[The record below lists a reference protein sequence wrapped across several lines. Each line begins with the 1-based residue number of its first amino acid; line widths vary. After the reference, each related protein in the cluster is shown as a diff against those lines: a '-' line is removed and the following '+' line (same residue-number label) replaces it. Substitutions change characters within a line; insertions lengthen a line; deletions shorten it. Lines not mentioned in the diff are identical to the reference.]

1 MTFQALLVSKDDDAA
16 AVLTPVLSGS
26 GVGVQSCGYP
36 DALVRLTEQ
45 KFDAVIV
52 DYDDPHSAALVLQ
65 NATQHSSGNSAVTV
79 ALLSDKTRVRNVF
92 GAGANFVLYKPI
104 TESQAQA
111 SLRSATALIKRERRR
126 GFRVAV
132 QVPVQLRL
140 HNGAQNGE
148 PNGPEVEGILLD
160 LSEDGMDLLSAQPLC
175 PAAAISAR
183 FALPDGGGDFDIR
196 GEVCWANPNGQ
207 SGIRFVDLP
216 DNLHTS
222 LHAWVTSNA
231 QELPPEEPDPVS
243 ECKLTD
249 LSLGGCYVETAS
261 PFPERSGI
269 TLGLKVAD
277 IEVEAEGMVRVMH
290 PEFGMG
296 IEFASATPAQRAQV
310 ARFIEFLTSQP
321 GTMPELL
328 ITPRALAAD
337 DSYVNSGQPQEMED
351 PLLELLRH
359 HESLSQEEFLQQ
371 LRQQRNSEEVASQ

>member
-1 MTFQALLVSKDDDAA
+1 MTFQALLVSKDDEAA
-16 AVLTPVLSGS
+16 AVLTPVLSGF
-26 GVGVQSCGYP
+26 GVGVETCGYP

-45 KFDAVIV
+45 KFDAVMV

-65 NATQHSSGNSAVTV
+65 NACQASSRDSAVTV

-104 TESQAQA
+104 TEAQAQA
-111 SLRSATALIKRERRR
+111 SLRAATALIKRERRR

-132 QVPVQLRL
+132 QLPVQLRI
-140 HNGAQNGE
+140 HNGAENGE
-148 PNGPEVEGILLD
+148 PNGPELEGILLD
-160 LSEDGMDLLSAQPLC
+160 LSEDGMDLLAAQPLC

-183 FALPDGGGDFDIR
+183 FGLPDGSGEVDVR

-207 SGIRFVDLP
+207 AGVRFVDLT
-216 DNLHTS
+216 DNLRTS
-222 LHAWVTSNA
+222 LQAWVASNA
-231 QELPPEEPDPVS
+231 QEIPPEEPEPVS

-269 TLGLKVAD
+269 TLCLKAAD

-296 IEFASATPAQRAQV
+296 IEFASATAEQRAQV
-310 ARFIEFLTSQP
+310 ASFIEFLTSQP

-328 ITPRALAAD
+328 ITARALAAAD
-337 DSYVNSGQPQEMED
+337 NYSNSEEPQEMED

-359 HESLSQEEFLQQ
+359 HEPLSQEEFLQA
-371 LRQQRNSEEVASQ
+371 LRKQRNSEEVASQ

>member
-16 AVLTPVLSGS
+16 AVLTPVLSGF
-26 GVGVQSCGYP
+26 GVGVESCGYP
-36 DALVRLTEQ
+36 DAIVRLSEQ

-65 NATQHSSGNSAVTV
+65 NASQASSGSSAVTV

-104 TESQAQA
+104 SEGQAQA
-111 SLRSATALIKRERRR
+111 SLRAATALIKRERRR
-126 GFRVAV
+126 GFRVPV
-132 QVPVQLRL
+132 QVPVQLR
-140 HNGAQNGE
+140 AQNGE
-148 PNGPEVEGILLD
+148 QHGPEIEGILLD
-160 LSEDGMDLLSAQPLC
+160 LSEDGMDVLAAQPLC
-175 PAAAISAR
+175 PSAAISAR
-183 FALPDGGGDFDIR
+183 FSLPDGSLDVEIH

-207 SGIRFVDLP
+207 SGVRFTDVADTLRS
-216 DNLHTS
+216 S
-222 LHAWVTSNA
+222 LRSWVTANA
-231 QELPPEEPDPVS
+231 HELPPEDPDPVS

-269 TLGLKVAD
+269 LLCLKAAE

-296 IEFASATPAQRAQV
+296 MEFAADTPEQRAQV
-310 ARFIEFLTSQP
+310 ANFIEFLTSQP

-328 ITPRALAAD
+328 ITPRALAAE
-337 DSYVNSGQPQEMED
+337 DSSNNSDQPQELED
-351 PLLELLRH
+351 SLLELLRH

-371 LRQQRNSEEVASQ
+371 LRQQRNSEEVAPQ